1 MKRSQ
6 ARAPDSI
13 NVLYVVKCNVCIFM
27 GFCNFFRIP
36 EFFICVILCA
46 DIDECLNMPCKN
58 GATCNN
64 KPGSYSCSCS
74 AGWTGKDCD
83 EGNCKVKV
91 LK

>member
-1 MKRSQ
+1 MCYMLL
-6 ARAPDSI
+6 
-13 NVLYVVKCNVCIFM
+13 NVMSVYLWVLQL
-27 GFCNFFRIP
+27 FRIP

-74 AGWTGKDCD
+74 AGWTGRDCD
-83 EGNCKVKV
+83 EGNC
-91 LK
+91 

>member
-1 MKRSQ
+1 MCYMLL
-6 ARAPDSI
+6 
-13 NVLYVVKCNVCIFM
+13 NVMSVYLWVLQL
-27 GFCNFFRIP
+27 FRIP

>member
-1 MKRSQ
+1 MCYMLL
-6 ARAPDSI
+6 
-13 NVLYVVKCNVCIFM
+13 NVMSVYLWVLQL
-27 GFCNFFRIP
+27 FRIP

-74 AGWTGKDCD
+74 AGWTGEDCD
-83 EGNCKVKV
+83 EGNC
-91 LK
+91 

>member
-1 MKRSQ
+1 MCYMLL
-6 ARAPDSI
+6 
-13 NVLYVVKCNVCIFM
+13 NVMSVYLWVLQL
-27 GFCNFFRIP
+27 FRIP

-83 EGNCKVKV
+83 EGNC
-91 LK
+91 

>member
-1 MKRSQ
+1 MCYMLL
-6 ARAPDSI
+6 
-13 NVLYVVKCNVCIFM
+13 NVMSVYLWVLQL
-27 GFCNFFRIP
+27 FRIP

-64 KPGSYSCSCS
+64 KPGSYRCSCS

>member
-1 MKRSQ
+1 MCYMLL
-6 ARAPDSI
+6 
-13 NVLYVVKCNVCIFM
+13 NVMSVYLWVLQL
-27 GFCNFFRIP
+27 FRIP

-74 AGWTGKDCD
+74 AGWTEKDCD
-83 EGNCKVKV
+83 EGNC
-91 LK
+91 